1 MTDDA
6 HSGRPVQGELPSS
19 DASPED
25 DMAVMERIAA
35 DKGKQGDLGA
45 IEISR
50 RIKQGRA
57 RTVRLDLPAM
67 TGAASIAEAQAA
79 VIAAAAA
86 EQITP
91 RDALIFS
98 TLIENRRRALET
110 LDHEERLIAI
120 EEANRARAKKGG
132 QG

>member
-1 MTDDA
+1 M
-6 HSGRPVQGELPSS
+6 
-19 DASPED
+19 
-25 DMAVMERIAA
+25 
-35 DKGKQGDLGA
+35 
-45 IEISR
+45 
-50 RIKQGRA
+50 
-57 RTVRLDLPAM
+57 RLDLPAM

-120 EEANRARAKKGG
+120 EEANRARDKKGG
-132 QG
+132 KG

>member
-1 MTDDA
+1 MTDHTD
-6 HSGRPVQGELPSS
+6 ELVPF
-19 DASPED
+19 DPSPED

-35 DKGKQGDLGA
+35 DKGKKGDLGA

-57 RTVRLDLPAM
+57 RTVRLDLPALSD
-67 TGAASIAEAQAA
+67 AASIAACQAT

-86 EQITP
+86 ERITP

-120 EEANRARAKKGG
+120 EEAHRARDKKGG
-132 QG
+132 KG